1 VLKNATLRQT
11 LHMSIGASKL
21 RIALSNTFGGSD
33 LPISA
38 GSIALPTGG
47 AAGVSGLQSSSP
59 QAAITV
65 NGKSS
70 FTIPRGQVVLSD
82 AIAFSIKPQ
91 SMLTVSLYSEKG
103 QTGSSITGHPGS
115 RTTSWFVSG
124 NAVNATSF
132 PSSAAQS
139 VHWYFVSGVQVYV
152 PTSSNSLIIL
162 GDSITDGRG
171 SDDNKN
177 NRYVFSPP
185 LHLFH
190 TLY

>member
-1 VLKNATLRQT
+1 V
-11 LHMSIGASKL
+11 
-21 RIALSNTFGGSD
+21 
-33 LPISA
+33 P
-38 GSIALPTGG
+38 
-47 AAGVSGLQSSSP
+47 
-59 QAAITV
+59 
-65 NGKSS
+65 
-70 FTIPRGQVVLSD
+70 
-82 AIAFSIKPQ
+82 
-91 SMLTVSLYSEKG
+91 
-103 QTGSSITGHPGS
+103 
-115 RTTSWFVSG
+115 G